1 MVAHRETNFL
11 SSVEDIQIPGT
22 SLARQRGSCLP
33 FDWMTKD
40 GKVVL
45 IEKAVRTVPYGFL
58 GVLFSVYLSQLGFD
72 AFLIGVVLAL
82 TVASSAIYTLVASIF
97 ADRLGRKRTLIFF
110 ALTDALAGAL
120 LFSSDSVWALVAA
133 GIIGNMTV
141 GAGEVGPFLTLEQAI
156 LPGASDSKRRTLGF
170 SVYNLVGYVASS
182 AGALLVGLP
191 QYIGPGIGGYRP
203 LFLTYLASGLLG
215 AYLYSRLSIR
225 VEKEKTA
232 STSISGL
239 SEASK
244 PIVRRL
250 SALFALDS
258 FGGGFIGISILSYYF
273 YEKYSLQ
280 LSSLGLLFAGTQIVT
295 AISFLAAERIARQIG
310 LIKTMVYSH
319 IPSNLLLAI
328 IPFVSSAPIAVGLL
342 LSRQSLSQMDVPTRQ
357 SYLMSVVPEND
368 RTPAAGFTNVSR
380 SIAQTFSPSIAGFA
394 IATLWLG
401 SPFVIAGGLKVV
413 YDLSLYK
420 IFHRLKPSQEA

>member
-1 MVAHRETNFL
+1 
-11 SSVEDIQIPGT
+11 
-22 SLARQRGSCLP
+22 LP
-33 FDWMTKD
+33 FNWITRD

-58 GVLFSVYLSQLGFD
+58 GVVFSVYLSQLGLD

-82 TVASSAIYTLVASIF
+82 TVASSAIYTLVASVF

-110 ALTDALAGAL
+110 ALTDALAGAI
-120 LFSSDSVWALVAA
+120 LFSSDSLWAPVAA

-156 LPGASDSKRRTLGF
+156 LPGASDRRRRTFGF

-191 QYIGPGIGGYRP
+191 QYIGSGVGGYRP
-203 LFLTYLASGLLG
+203 LFLAYLASGLLG
-215 AYLYSRLSIR
+215 AYLYSKLSTM
-225 VEKEKTA
+225 VEKEKTV
-232 STSISGL
+232 SPNIRVL

-244 PIVRRL
+244 PVVRKL

-280 LSSLGLLFAGTQIVT
+280 LSSLGLLFAGTQVVT
-295 AISFLAAERIARQIG
+295 AISFLVAERIARRIG
-310 LIKTMVYSH
+310 LIKTMVYTH
-319 IPSNLLLAI
+319 IPSNLLLAV
-328 IPFVSSAPIAVGLL
+328 IPFVSSVPIAVGLL
-342 LSRQSLSQMDVPTRQ
+342 LSRQSLSQMDVPPRQ
-357 SYLMSVVPEND
+357 SYVMSVVPEGD
-368 RTPAAGFTNVSR
+368 RTAAAGFTNVSR
-380 SIAQTFSPSIAGFA
+380 SIAQTLSPSIAGYA
-394 IATLWLG
+394 IAALWLG

-420 IFHRLKPSQEA
+420 FFHRLKPPQEV

>member
-45 IEKAVRTVPYGFL
+45 IEKAVRTIPYGFL
-58 GVLFSVYLSQLGFD
+58 GVLFPVYLSHLRLD

-182 AGALLVGLP
+182 AGGL
-191 QYIGPGIGGYRP
+191 
-203 LFLTYLASGLLG
+203 
-215 AYLYSRLSIR
+215 
-225 VEKEKTA
+225 
-232 STSISGL
+232 
-239 SEASK
+239 
-244 PIVRRL
+244 
-250 SALFALDS
+250 
-258 FGGGFIGISILSYYF
+258 IGISILSYYF

-357 SYLMSVVPEND
+357 SYLMSVVPEAD

-380 SIAQTFSPSIAGFA
+380 SIAQTFSPSLAGYA

-420 IFHRLKPSQEA
+420 IFHRLKLPQES

>member
-1 MVAHRETNFL
+1 M
-11 SSVEDIQIPGT
+11 
-22 SLARQRGSCLP
+22 P
-33 FDWMTKD
+33 FDWMSKD

-58 GVLFSVYLSQLGFD
+58 GVLFAVYLSQLGLD
-72 AFLIGVVLAL
+72 ALLIGVVLAL
-82 TVASSAIYTLVASIF
+82 TVASSAIYTLVASVF
-97 ADRLGRKRTLIFF
+97 ADRFGRKRTLIFF

-120 LFSSDSVWALVAA
+120 LFASNSLWAPIAA

-156 LPGASDSKRRTLGF
+156 LPGASDSGRRTLGF
-170 SVYNLVGYVASS
+170 SVYNLIGYVSSS
-182 AGALLVGLP
+182 AGALLIGLP

-203 LFLTYLASGLLG
+203 LFLAYLASGLLG
-215 AYLYSRLSIR
+215 AYLYSRLSIKI
-225 VEKEKTA
+225 EKEKTF
-232 STSISGL
+232 SPSIRVL
-239 SEASK
+239 SEVSR

-273 YEKYSLQ
+273 YERYSLQ
-280 LSSLGLLFAGTQIVT
+280 LSSLGLLFAGTQIIT
-295 AISFLAAERIARQIG
+295 AISFLVAERIARQIG
-310 LIKTMVYSH
+310 LIKTMVYTH

-328 IPFVSSAPIAVGLL
+328 IPFVPSAPIAVGLL

-357 SYLMSVVPEND
+357 SYLMSVVPEAD

-380 SIAQTFSPSIAGFA
+380 SVAQTFSPSIAGYA
-394 IATLWLG
+394 IVALWLG

-420 IFHRLKPSQEA
+420 FFHRLKPPQEA

>member
-1 MVAHRETNFL
+1 
-11 SSVEDIQIPGT
+11 
-22 SLARQRGSCLP
+22 LP

-40 GKVVL
+40 GKIVL

-58 GVLFSVYLSQLGFD
+58 GVLFPVYLSQKPL
-72 AFLIGVVLAL
+72 AFGALLIGVVLAL

-97 ADRLGRKRTLIFF
+97 ADHLGRKRTLIFF

-120 LFSSDSVWALVAA
+120 LFSTDSWWGPVAA
-133 GIIGNMTV
+133 GIVGNMTV

-156 LPGASDSKRRTLGF
+156 LPGASDIRKRTLGF
-170 SVYNLVGYVASS
+170 SVYNLIGYVSSS

-191 QYIGPGIGGYRP
+191 QYIGIGLGGYRP

-215 AYLYSRLSIR
+215 ACLYSKLSTRI
-225 VEKEKTA
+225 EKEQTA
-232 STSISGL
+232 SRGISVL

-258 FGGGFIGISILSYYF
+258 FGGGFVGISILSYFF
-273 YEKYSLQ
+273 YERYSLQ
-280 LSSLGLLFAGTQIVT
+280 LGSLGLLFAGTQIVT
-295 AISFLAAERIARQIG
+295 AISFLGAERIARQIG
-310 LIKTMVYSH
+310 LIKTMVFTH
-319 IPSNLLLAI
+319 IPSNLLLAV
-328 IPFVSSAPIAVGLL
+328 IPFVSSAPVAVGLL

-357 SYLMSVVPEND
+357 SYLMSVVPEPD

-380 SIAQTFSPSIAGFA
+380 SIAQTFSPSLAGYA
-394 IATLWLG
+394 IAALWLG
-401 SPFVIAGGLKVV
+401 SPFVIAGGLKVA

-420 IFHRLKPSQEA
+420 IFHKLKPPQESNSTPTISE

>member
-1 MVAHRETNFL
+1 MVGEF
-11 SSVEDIQIPGT
+11 G
-22 SLARQRGSCLP
+22 LAL
-33 FDWMTKD
+33 DWMNED
-40 GKVVL
+40 GKVIL
-45 IEKAVRTVPYGFL
+45 IEKAVRTIPYGFL
-58 GVLFSVYLSQLGFD
+58 GVLFSVYLSQLGLG

-82 TVASSAIYTLVASIF
+82 TVASSAAYTLVASIF

-110 ALTDALAGAL
+110 ALTDALAGAF
-120 LFSSDSVWALVAA
+120 LFSSDSLWAPIAA
-133 GIIGNMTV
+133 GIVGNMTV

-156 LPGASDSKRRTLGF
+156 LPGTSETGRRTLGF
-170 SVYNLVGYVASS
+170 SVYNLIGYVSSS

-191 QYIGPGIGGYRP
+191 QYIGSGIAGYRP
-203 LFLTYLASGLLG
+203 LFLAYLASGLLG
-215 AYLYSRLSIR
+215 AYLYSRLSKRI
-225 VEKEKTA
+225 EQEKTA
-232 STSISGL
+232 SPSISVL

-273 YEKYSLQ
+273 YARYSLQ
-280 LSSLGLLFAGTQIVT
+280 LGSLGLLFAGTQVIT

-310 LIKTMVYSH
+310 LVKTMVYTH
-319 IPSNLLLAI
+319 IPSNLLLAV

-342 LSRQSLSQMDVPTRQ
+342 FSRQSLSQMDVPTRQ
-357 SYLMSVVPEND
+357 SYLMSVVPEAD

-380 SIAQTFSPSIAGFA
+380 SIAQTFSPSLAGYA

-401 SPFVIAGGLKVV
+401 SPFVVAGGLKLV

-420 IFHRLKPSQEA
+420 VFHRLKPPQESNVPS